1 MLRRL
6 TILIATILS
15 LTASAQFS
23 SKQPLNQLLEPV
35 LAMDQSKY
43 YRTAVPNENGKFS
56 VEVFYLSGNIKMRG
70 TYLDRS
76 LHTEDGFFQFFY
88 QDGSIESQGNYV
100 KGQKTGTW
108 QRFQADGTPKKD
120 HYYPE
125 EIKQVSTTGHTP
137 ASFSGGYTNLIT
149 YIKQQT
155 QYPEEALKKEIQG
168 TVKVSFNIDEEGEI
182 KDVAV
187 IESAHFFLDR
197 EAVKMVHDMPKWA
210 PAKRKDTPVPS
221 TFILPLNFSLG
232 TGEPAITVGVGLE

>member
-1 MLRRL
+1 M
-6 TILIATILS
+6 
-15 LTASAQFS
+15 
-23 SKQPLNQLLEPV
+23 EPV
-35 LAMDQSKY
+35 PDVDQHKY
-43 YRTAVPNENGKFS
+43 YRTAIPDQDGKFS

-70 TYLDRS
+70 TYLDPK
-76 LHTEDGFFQFFY
+76 LQTEEGFFQYFY

-108 QRFQADGTPKKD
+108 QRFQADGTRKID

-125 EIKQVSTTGHTP
+125 EIKQVSNTGHTP
-137 ASFSGGYTNLIT
+137 ASFNGGYTNLIA
-149 YIKQQT
+149 YIKEQT
-155 QYPEEALKKEIQG
+155 QYPEEALKKEIEG
-168 TVKVSFNIDEEGEI
+168 TVKVSFNIDEEGKI

-187 IESAHFFLDR
+187 IQSAHFFLDR
-197 EAVKMVHDMPKWA
+197 EAVKMVQDMPNWA